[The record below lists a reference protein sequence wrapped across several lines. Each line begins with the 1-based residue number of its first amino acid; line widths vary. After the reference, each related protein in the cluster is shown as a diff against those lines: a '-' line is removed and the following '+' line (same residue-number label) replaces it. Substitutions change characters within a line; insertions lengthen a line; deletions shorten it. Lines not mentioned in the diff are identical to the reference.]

1 MRRIAIGL
9 ILVAL
14 ALPASAQTREESVA
28 QCASNDLD
36 LKIGGCT
43 ALIQSGQ
50 GTTEVLGEAYANRG
64 LAYEKKGFLVQ
75 AISDYRAALRI
86 DPNDYAA
93 NLGLARLNATQ

>member
-1 MRRIAIGL
+1 MRRISIGL
-9 ILVAL
+9 ILMLL
-14 ALPASAQTREESVA
+14 AAPAAAQTREENVA

-36 LKIGGCT
+36 IKIGGCT

-50 GTTEVLGEAYANRG
+50 GSTEVLGQAYANRG
-64 LAYEKKGFLVQ
+64 LAYERKGYLVQ

-86 DPNDYAA
+86 NPDDYAA

>member
-14 ALPASAQTREESVA
+14 VLPAWAQTREESVA

-75 AISDYRAALRI
+75 AISDYREALRI
-86 DPNDYAA
+86 DPADYAA